1 MRDFQKFDV
10 WQLGMDIAYRVFE
23 LFGSIPLQ
31 QMGFK
36 IRDQATDAACS
47 VPSNIAEGS
56 AHRSEKQKYHYLEIA
71 LGSSFE
77 LQTRLLIVQNRKWA
91 HAGTMEKLLADLDL
105 EQKKLV
111 AFMAKFDQG

>member
-1 MRDFQKFDV
+1 MRDFQKLEV
-10 WQLGMDIAYRVFE
+10 WRLGMDIADRVFE
-23 LFGSIPLQ
+23 LFDQIPLQ
-31 QMGFK
+31 QTGYK

-77 LQTRLLIVQNRKWA
+77 LQTRLIIVQRRKWVA
-91 HAGTMEKLLADLDL
+91 AETIDTLLNDLDL
-105 EQKKLV
+105 EQKKIG
-111 AFMAKFDQG
+111 AFMQKFDR

>member
-1 MRDFQKFDV
+1 MRDYQKLEV
-10 WQLGMDIAYRVFE
+10 WQLGMDIADQVFD
-23 LFGSIPLQ
+23 LFDAIPLQ
-31 QMGFK
+31 QVGFK

-77 LQTRLLIVQNRKWA
+77 LQTRLLIMQRRKWVPDV
-91 HAGTMEKLLADLDL
+91 TMEKVLADIEL
-105 EQKKLV
+105 EQKKIA
-111 AFMAKFDQG
+111 AFLSKFGS